1 MREDIRRTTSVK
13 NENSF
18 YDVLKKRS
26 FKSNQKYRNLAG
38 IRSVSF
44 DKVK

>member
-1 MREDIRRTTSVK
+1 MREDIRKTTSVK

-26 FKSNQKYRNLAG
+26 FKSNRRYRNLAG
-38 IRSVSF
+38 IRSVTF
-44 DKVK
+44 DKAK